1 MNVAGFDLRL
11 RTPDTKVSVADY
23 RRAARHRVPRFVW
36 AYIDEGADD
45 LETLRDNEAAFDRW
59 SFKPRALTGA
69 GEADLSTTV
78 AGVKLAMPLML
89 APTGFS
95 GLTRWRGDIDS
106 SLAAEAYGTRAI
118 LSTASSWS
126 LEEVAQACAEPP
138 FFQLYPRDGDTAAKL
153 MTRAWNAGYRALY
166 VTVDVPVVGNRRME
180 QRRGMGLPPVLTPWR
195 ALDLMR
201 HPVWS
206 FNVLRHGRIGGRTLA
221 TNSGMAAALEA
232 VAEQQ
237 REIAQ
242 ARMSWDDVAWMRD
255 RWKGHFSIKGLTEPE
270 DAERAVGIGADGVVV
285 SNHGGRQLDFASGS
299 LDALPDI
306 AAAVGGRAEILLD
319 GGVRRGGDVVK
330 AVALGAR
337 AVLIGRPYLY
347 GLPVNGRQGVEA
359 ILGILRREMEG
370 TMRLL
375 GAHSVAQLD
384 PSWVK
389 PRVGHRRTRED
400 RTGEY

>member
-11 RTPDTKVSVADY
+11 RAPDPKISVADY
-23 RRAARHRVPRFVW
+23 RRAARRRVPRFVW

-45 LETLRDNEAAFDRW
+45 LETVRDNETAFDRW
-59 SFKPRALTGA
+59 SFKPRLLTGA
-69 GEADLSTTV
+69 GDADLSTTV
-78 AGVKLAMPLML
+78 AGVTLDMPLLL

-106 SLAAEAYGTRAI
+106 SLAAEACGTRAI

-126 LEEVAQACAEPP
+126 LEEVAEACREPP
-138 FFQLYPRDGDTAAKL
+138 FFQLYPREGDTASKL

-166 VTVDVPVVGNRRME
+166 VTVDVPVVGNRRSE
-180 QRRGMGLPPVLTPWR
+180 QKHGMGLPPVLTPWR
-195 ALDLMR
+195 ALDLIR

-221 TNSGMAAALEA
+221 TNSSMAAALEA
-232 VAEQQ
+232 VQEQQ
-237 REIAQ
+237 REITQ
-242 ARMSWDDVAWMRD
+242 ARMSWDDIAWMRD

-270 DAERAVGIGADGVVV
+270 DAERAVSIGADGVVV

-299 LDALPDI
+299 LDSLPDVVS
-306 AAAVGGRAEILLD
+306 AVGGRAEILLD
-319 GGVRRGGDVVK
+319 GGVRRGSDVVK

-337 AVLIGRPYLY
+337 AVLVGRPYLY
-347 GLPVNGRQGVEA
+347 GLAVGGRQGVEA
-359 ILGILRREMEG
+359 VLCILRREMES

-375 GAHSVAQLD
+375 GAHSVEQLD

-389 PRVGHRRTRED
+389 PRAGHHHPVRKP
-400 RTGEY
+400 

>member
-23 RRAARHRVPRFVW
+23 RRAARRRVPRFVW
-36 AYIDEGADD
+36 AYVDEGADD
-45 LETLRDNEAAFDRW
+45 LETVKDNEAAFDRW
-59 SFKPRALTGA
+59 SFKPRALTGV
-69 GEADLSTTV
+69 GDADLSTTV

-106 SLAAEAYGTRAI
+106 SLAAEACGTRAI

-126 LEEVAQACAEPP
+126 LEEVAEACAEPP
-138 FFQLYPRDGDTAAKL
+138 FFQLYPRDGDTASKL
-153 MTRAWNAGYRALY
+153 MTRAWNVGYRALY

-180 QRRGMGLPPVLTPWR
+180 QRRGMGLPPVLTPAR
-195 ALDLMR
+195 ALDLLR

-221 TNSGMAAALEA
+221 TNSSMAAALEA

-237 REIAQ
+237 REITQ
-242 ARMSWDDVAWMRD
+242 ARMSWDDIAWMRD
-255 RWKGHFSIKGLTEPE
+255 KWKGHFSIKGLTEPE
-270 DAERAVGIGADGVVV
+270 DAEKAVGIGADGIVV

-306 AAAVGGRAEILLD
+306 VSAVGGRAEILLD

-337 AVLIGRPYLY
+337 AVLVGRPYLY
-347 GLPVNGRQGVEA
+347 GLAVDGRRGVEA
-359 ILGILRREMEG
+359 ILGILRREMAG

-375 GAHSVAQLD
+375 GAHSMAQLD
-384 PSWVK
+384 ASWVK
-389 PRVGHRRTRED
+389 PRAGHH
-400 RTGEY
+400 

>member
-1 MNVAGFDLRL
+1 MNVAGFDFRL
-11 RTPDTKVSVADY
+11 RTPDTKVCVADY
-23 RRAARHRVPRFVW
+23 RRAARRRVPKFVW

-69 GEADLSTTV
+69 GEPDLSTTV
-78 AGVKLAMPLML
+78 AGVKLDMPLML
-89 APTGFS
+89 APTGFA
-95 GLTRWRGDIDS
+95 GLTRWRGDLDS
-106 SLAAEAYGTRAI
+106 TQAAQACGTHAI

-126 LEEVAQACAEPP
+126 LEEVAETCGTAP
-138 FFQLYPRDGDTAAKL
+138 FFQLYPREGDTATKL

-201 HPVWS
+201 HPLWS

-221 TNSGMAAALEA
+221 TNATMAAALDA
-232 VAEQQ
+232 VAAQQ

-242 ARMSWDDVAWMRD
+242 ARLSWDDVAWMRD
-255 RWKGHFSIKGLTEPE
+255 QWKGHFSIKGLTEPE

-285 SNHGGRQLDFASGS
+285 SNHGGRQLDFVSGS

-306 AAAVGGRAEILLD
+306 AAAIGGRAEILLD
-319 GGVRRGGDVVK
+319 GGVRRGGDVLK

-347 GLPVNGRQGVEA
+347 GLAVNGRQGVEA
-359 ILGILRREMEG
+359 ILGILKREMTG

-375 GAHSVAQLD
+375 GADAVTQLD
-384 PSWVK
+384 PSWLK
-389 PRVGHRRTRED
+389 PRAGHHPTAK
-400 RTGEY
+400 Y

>member
-1 MNVAGFDLRL
+1 MHVAGFDLRL
-11 RTPDTKVSVADY
+11 RAPDTKVSVADY
-23 RRAARHRVPRFVW
+23 RRAARGRVPRFVW

-69 GEADLSTTV
+69 GEPDLSTTV
-78 AGVKLAMPLML
+78 AGVPLTMPLML

-106 SLAAEAYGTRAI
+106 SLAAEACGTRAI

-126 LEEVAQACAEPP
+126 LEEVAEACQLPP
-138 FFQLYPRDGDTAAKL
+138 FFQLYPREGDTAVKL
-153 MTRAWNAGYRALY
+153 MDRAWRAGYRALY
-166 VTVDVPVVGNRRME
+166 VTVDVPVVGNRRNE
-180 QRRGMGLPPVLTPWR
+180 QKHGMGLPPVMTPGR
-195 ALDLMR
+195 VLDLMR

-221 TNSGMAAALEA
+221 TNSSMAAAIEA
-232 VAEQQ
+232 VQEQQ
-237 REIAQ
+237 REITQ
-242 ARMSWDDVAWMRD
+242 ARMSWDDIAWMRE

-270 DAERAVGIGADGVVV
+270 DAERAVSIGADGVVV

-306 AAAVGGRAEILLD
+306 VSAVGGRAEILLD
-319 GGVRRGGDVVK
+319 GGVRRGSDVVK

-337 AVLIGRPYLY
+337 AVLVGRPYLY
-347 GLPVNGRQGVEA
+347 GLAVNGRQGVEA
-359 ILGILRREMEG
+359 VLGILRREMEG

-375 GAHSVAQLD
+375 GADSIAQLD

-389 PRVGHRRTRED
+389 PRAGHHHSTRR
-400 RTGEY
+400 

>member
-11 RTPDTKVSVADY
+11 RAPDNKVSVADY
-23 RRAARHRVPRFVW
+23 RRAARRRVPRFVW
-36 AYIDEGADD
+36 SYIDQGADD
-45 LETLRDNEAAFDRW
+45 LETVRDNEAAFDRW
-59 SFKPRALTGA
+59 SFRPRALTGA

-78 AGVKLAMPLML
+78 AGVKLDMPLLL

-106 SLAAEAYGTRAI
+106 SIAAEACGTRAI

-126 LEEVAQACAEPP
+126 LEEVAEACAAPP
-138 FFQLYPRDGDTAAKL
+138 FFQLYPREGGTAARL
-153 MTRAWNAGYRALY
+153 MDRAWNAGYRAMY
-166 VTVDVPVVGNRRME
+166 VTVDVPVVGNRRLE
-180 QRRGMGLPPVLTPWR
+180 QKHGMGLPPVLTPWR
-195 ALDLMR
+195 ALDLLR

-221 TNSGMAAALEA
+221 TNDDAGNTGMGAALEA

-255 RWKGHFSIKGLTEPE
+255 RWRGHFSIKGLTEPE
-270 DAERAVGIGADGVVV
+270 DAEKAVGIGADGVVV

-299 LDALPDI
+299 LDALPEI

-319 GGVRRGGDVVK
+319 GGVRRGSDVVK

-337 AVLIGRPYLY
+337 AVLVGRPYLY
-347 GLPVNGRQGVEA
+347 GLAVDGQQGVEA
-359 ILGILRREMEG
+359 VLNILRREMVG
-370 TMRLL
+370 TMRLM
-375 GAHSVAQLD
+375 GAHSMAQLD
-384 PSWVK
+384 PGWLK
-389 PRVGHRRTRED
+389 PRAGHHHPVR
-400 RTGEY
+400 G